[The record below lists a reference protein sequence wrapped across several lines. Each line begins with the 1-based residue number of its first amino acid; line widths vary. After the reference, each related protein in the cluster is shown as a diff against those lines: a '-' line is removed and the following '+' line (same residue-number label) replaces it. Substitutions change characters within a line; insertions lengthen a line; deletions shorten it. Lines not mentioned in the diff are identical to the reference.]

1 MMLIFLFL
9 FYPKTQWDASGP
21 LHSLREF
28 LRTYYA
34 ALGNTPTAVTKT
46 NESLPVRH
54 YPQGPAALRLTG
66 APLGGAVREGPR

>member
-46 NESLPVRH
+46 NESLPGRH
-54 YPQGPAALRLTG
+54 YPQVPAALRLTG